1 MINHVDFTHTTL
13 KHAFSVF
20 YTLIKHGFSTN
31 HSICRDLAVFITA
44 ITVNKYT
51 QLLKGVKHIS
61 QSLFLEETRVPCVK
75 AGLIS
80 AILSNLESDDPNI
93 VLQALRAIGNI
104 SFDNGR

>member
-1 MINHVDFTHTTL
+1 M
-13 KHAFSVF
+13 
-20 YTLIKHGFSTN
+20 
-31 HSICRDLAVFITA
+31 
-44 ITVNKYT
+44 
-51 QLLKGVKHIS
+51 S

-80 AILSNLESDDPNI
+80 IILSNLESDDPNI